1 MKPIINPWIFYFA
14 DVANTMVFVFMFMG
28 IAFFVY
34 AFYKFMTLEEDEY
47 IMNPDYFYTLK
58 EKDKDA
64 KKKDWHIIKR
74 YVLIGCAFIILATLT
89 PTEKTIY
96 RMTIA
101 SYITEDN
108 LSKGKEEAKE
118 LIDYIVEKMDEIEET
133 DSVDKDD

>member
-14 DVANTMVFVFMFMG
+14 DVANSMVFVFVFAG
-28 IAFFVY
+28 IGFFVY
-34 AFYKFMTLEEDEY
+34 AFYKFVTLDEDMFV
-47 IMNPDYFYTLK
+47 MNPDGFYALR
-58 EKDKDA
+58 EKDENI

-74 YVLIGCAFIILATLT
+74 SLIICCIFILLSALT

-96 RMTIA
+96 KMMIA
-101 SYITEDN
+101 NYITEDN

-118 LIDYIVEKMDEIEET
+118 LIDYIVDRMDEVNET